1 MMLLALLVSLACA
14 TSLHAKLDINSRNA
28 KAYLQQIDSH
38 HYGRFFLD
46 VIALQMQ
53 TEGGVDQVI
62 EAVDEIIEDLEKAQ
76 DEADEKNRTDQE
88 YCDSEI
94 SRLEKAIKD
103 AQDSIDFNNDQID
116 SVLVPRRESLI
127 EKRDQLE
134 ADMEANRENR
144 AAAIEQREADHEL
157 YLTRDT
163 EHDDSIE
170 SCEEA
175 LELIKQL
182 KNQPEGSATM
192 MQTRSVNKAMETIAH
207 HFTALHGAKNKY
219 SAMLEMLV
227 QLTQNFA
234 DQDTLDEIIR
244 LVEELL
250 ADLGVSQE
258 DAAEDESEAQAAHD
272 EYIAALDASYESL
285 QSEHDETSNDIVA
298 TDSEISERRD
308 TVERETANRGQ
319 FEDDLAA
326 QHSWCDQASF
336 TYLDESDERSS
347 ELETT
352 ASIRQIFVDLNGDMS
367 DYLRERVDRDF
378 EEAESTV
385 DF

>member
-1 MMLLALLVSLACA
+1 MMLLAFLVSVVCVA
-14 TSLHAKLDINSRNA
+14 SSKSEINSGNA
-28 KAYLQQIDSH
+28 KAYLQKIDSH

-62 EAVDEIIEDLEKAQ
+62 EAVDEIIQDLERAQ
-76 DEADEKNRTDQE
+76 DEADDKNRTDQE

-94 SRLEKAIKD
+94 SRLEKAIED
-103 AQDSIDFNNDQID
+103 AQASIDFNNDQID
-116 SVLVPRRESLI
+116 NVLVPRRESLV
-127 EKRDQLE
+127 EKRDQIE
-134 ADMEANRENR
+134 ADMESNRDNR

-163 EHDDSIE
+163 EHSDSID

-182 KNQPEGSATM
+182 KNQPEGSATL
-192 MQTRSVNKAMETIAH
+192 MQTRSVNKALETIAH
-207 HFTALHGAKNKY
+207 HFASLHGAKNKY
-219 SAMLEMLV
+219 TAMLEMLV
-227 QLTQNFA
+227 ELTQNFA

-244 LVEELL
+244 LIQELL
-250 ADLGVSQE
+250 DDLAVSQE
-258 DAAEDESEAQAAHD
+258 DASEEESDAQQAHD
-272 EYIAALDASYESL
+272 EYVAALDSSYESL
-285 QSEHDETSNDIVA
+285 QGEHDATSNDIVA

-308 TVERETANRGQ
+308 TVQRETANLAQ
-319 FEDDLAA
+319 FESDLAA
-326 QHSWCDQASF
+326 QHNWCDQASF
-336 TYLDESDERSS
+336 TYLDESAERSS

-352 ASIRQIFVDLNGDMS
+352 ASVKQIFVDLNSDMS

-378 EEAESTV
+378 EEAERTV
-385 DF
+385 EL

>member
-1 MMLLALLVSLACA
+1 MMLIALVVSLACA
-14 TSLHAKLDINSRNA
+14 ASLPAKFDINSRNA
-28 KAYLQQIDSH
+28 KTYLQKIDSH

-53 TEGGVDQVI
+53 TGGGVDQVI
-62 EAVDEIIEDLEKAQ
+62 EAVDEIIEDLEAAQ
-76 DEADEKNRTDQE
+76 TEADEKNRTDQE

-94 SRLEKAIKD
+94 SRLEKAIHD
-103 AQDSIDFNNDQID
+103 AQESIDFNNDQID
-116 SVLVPRRESLI
+116 NVLIPRRESLI

-134 ADMEANRENR
+134 ADMETNRDNR

-163 EHDDSIE
+163 EHSDSID

-175 LELIKQL
+175 LVLIKEL
-182 KNQPEGSATM
+182 KNQPEGSTSLL
-192 MQTRSVNKAMETIAH
+192 QTKSVNKAMETISRRY
-207 HFTALHGAKNKY
+207 TALHGRNRY
-219 SAMLEMLV
+219 TTMLEMLV
-227 QLTQNFA
+227 ELTQNFA

-250 ADLGVSQE
+250 TDLGTSQKS
-258 DAAEDESEAQAAHD
+258 ATEDETSAQQAHE

-285 QSEHDETSNDIVA
+285 QGQHDETSNDIVA
-298 TDSEISERRD
+298 TDAEISDRRD
-308 TVERETANRGQ
+308 IVQRETANREQ
-319 FEDDLAA
+319 YESDLAA
-326 QHSWCDQASF
+326 QHSWCDQASY
-336 TYLDESDERSS
+336 TYLDESDKRSS

-352 ASIRQIFVDLNGDMS
+352 ASVKQIFVDLNSDMS

-385 DF
+385 EL